1 MDDKQGNMV
10 SEIEVL
16 IDYSPPQQESEQE
29 QEEKPIKDPW
39 HSRPIDVHRWSD
51 HPELIKVVDTIW
63 QANFGDMEAKGRP
76 GPKPKRTFR
85 QQLRILILDLYVAWL
100 EDPDLCIGVSMSENA
115 WETWSRYNALGI
127 SKKIIALIHGL
138 VEKGLIDLA
147 KGSYGGPYAPY
158 NRITRIRAA
167 EPMRELF
174 RAAKFTRDDVVQH
187 SDQECLI
194 LKAAEGEAAKL
205 IEYEDTAATRQMRDE
220 LKAYNQVLA
229 DHFIDIPSLDHP
241 WVERRDGLGGTT
253 KVHIDRHH
261 QYVRRIFSRGRWD
274 ANGRFYGPWWQL
286 ISSELRKKIYINDTP
301 TVEVDFKGLHV
312 AILSARQGLAV
323 EGDPYALPAGL
334 VPDAPPELQR
344 TLVKQ
349 LVLTALNAKAKNSA
363 FASFRDG
370 FPAGHIGKT
379 MTNQQLDGLLRAFVE
394 LHPHMANYICADQG
408 IGLMNIDGRI
418 AEKVHKH
425 FADQGVAVLSVH
437 DSFIIDYTH
446 VAELKQVM
454 AEASAAVVGRALP
467 VSQSGAGLDEFR
479 ADTPPDRVLDFISWC
494 QAPRQEKYLE
504 RLKLW
509 ELMKG
514 KQVIPY

>member
-10 SEIEVL
+10 SEIEVYL
-16 IDYSPPQQESEQE
+16 EYTPPQQESEQE

-63 QANFGDMEAKGRP
+63 QANFGDLEAKGRP

-174 RAAKFTRDDVVQH
+174 RAAKSTRDDVVQH
-187 SDQECLI
+187 PDQECII

-205 IEYEDTAATRQMRDE
+205 IEYQDTAETRQMRDE
-220 LKAYNQVLA
+220 LKAYNRVLA

-241 WVERRDGLGGTT
+241 WVERGDGLGGTM
-253 KVHIDRHH
+253 KVNIDHHH
-261 QYVRRIFSRGRWD
+261 QYVRRIFSRGSWE

-286 ISSELRKKIYINDTP
+286 IGS
-301 TVEVDFKGLHV
+301 
-312 AILSARQGLAV
+312 
-323 EGDPYALPAGL
+323 
-334 VPDAPPELQR
+334 
-344 TLVKQ
+344 
-349 LVLTALNAKAKNSA
+349 
-363 FASFRDG
+363 
-370 FPAGHIGKT
+370 
-379 MTNQQLDGLLRAFVE
+379 
-394 LHPHMANYICADQG
+394 
-408 IGLMNIDGRI
+408 
-418 AEKVHKH
+418 
-425 FADQGVAVLSVH
+425 
-437 DSFIIDYTH
+437 
-446 VAELKQVM
+446 
-454 AEASAAVVGRALP
+454 
-467 VSQSGAGLDEFR
+467 
-479 ADTPPDRVLDFISWC
+479 
-494 QAPRQEKYLE
+494 
-504 RLKLW
+504 
-509 ELMKG
+509 
-514 KQVIPY
+514 